1 MVLSV
6 PMGNRRLEGCPDLVR
21 GEVPVA
27 ADFAP
32 VGPLSAID
40 LERGGFAGEVPLR
53 ITTFYLVFATRY
65 ACQH

>member
-21 GEVPVA
+21 GEVPVT

-40 LERGGFAGEVPLR
+40 LERGGFAG
-53 ITTFYLVFATRY
+53 
-65 ACQH
+65 